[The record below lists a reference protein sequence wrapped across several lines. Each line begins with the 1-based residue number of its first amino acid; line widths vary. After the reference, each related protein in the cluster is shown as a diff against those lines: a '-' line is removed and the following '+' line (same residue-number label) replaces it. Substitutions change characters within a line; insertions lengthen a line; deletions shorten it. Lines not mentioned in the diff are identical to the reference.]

1 MSDGWDAGD
10 TELLKE
16 SMERIHKICRKLIWL
31 NPLAGYEDYKPQVA
45 ACVQH
50 YLYRYFAAVH
60 NAESLKRLGN
70 WL

>member
-45 ACVQH
+45 GM
-50 YLYRYFAAVH
+50 RAALPLPIFCC
-60 NAESLKRLGN
+60 SS
-70 WL
+70 